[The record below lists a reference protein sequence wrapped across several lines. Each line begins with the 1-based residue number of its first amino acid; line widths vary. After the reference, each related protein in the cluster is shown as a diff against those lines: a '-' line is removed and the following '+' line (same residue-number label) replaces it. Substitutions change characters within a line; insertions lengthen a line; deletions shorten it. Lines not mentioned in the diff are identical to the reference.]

1 MRERPQPQP
10 PETLETIG
18 LAQEAFEQARS
29 ALEDIVVV
37 DVRRANDFL
46 DDPRMIPGARRGDPD
61 AIDEW
66 AQALPKDRDIVVY
79 CVRGGSVSRSVAPA
93 LRERGLR
100 ARYLVGGL
108 TAWKERGG
116 KTNLAP

>member
-1 MRERPQPQP
+1 MSERQQS
-10 PETLETIG
+10 PETIEAIG
-18 LAQEAFEQARS
+18 VAQEVFEQRMTA
-29 ALEDIVVV
+29 ALEDVIVI

-93 LRERGLR
+93 LCERGLR
-100 ARYLVGGL
+100 AQYLVGGL
-108 TAWKERGG
+108 AAWKERGG